1 MQKVHVATTPLEKE
15 QAMEVRR
22 TVFIEEQGVPAAIEM
37 DENDATAIHFVAYQY
52 TQPIA
57 AGRIREIEP
66 GFGKVERV
74 CVLPEYRGQHIGIML
89 MEAMEEHARSIGM
102 FKLKLNSQT
111 YAIPFYEKLGY
122 AITSDEFFE
131 ADISHH
137 SMEKNLL

>member
-1 MQKVHVATTPLEKE
+1 MQKIKVATTPLEKE

-37 DENDATAIHFVAYQY
+37 DANDATAIHFVGYQFA
-52 TQPIA
+52 QPIA

-66 GFGKVERV
+66 GIGKVERV
-74 CVLPEYRGQHIGIML
+74 CVLPEYRGHRTGVLL
-89 MEAMEEHARSIGM
+89 MEAMEEHARSIGI
-102 FKLKLNSQT
+102 FKLKLNSQS

-122 AITSDEFFE
+122 AITSEEFFE
-131 ADISHH
+131 ADISHR